1 MNNRALSSCKYIV
14 SFIYRLL
21 FNKPYK
27 ITNIEKCGD
36 YDVNWSEFEDDDDDD
51 VDLELED
58 DNDDVDLELEDDNDD
73 DDLELEDDDGGDYD
87 VNWSELEDEDEDDD
101 GYGDLKLED
110 FVEEDGSIK
119 SYMITYYI
127 NESNDVYD
135 IKINDKRLWI
145 MMRVINMIC
154 FVKRMNVI
162 NNCKIETS
170 CVYYDRFEELFKD
183 NLIYFYHEER
193 EYIQNML
200 DDGFIRKIFTILD
213 YL

>member
-1 MNNRALSSCKYIV
+1 LDM
-14 SFIYRLL
+14 
-21 FNKPYK
+21 
-27 ITNIEKCGD
+27 EDGD
-36 YDVNWSEFEDDDDDD
+36 GDE
-51 VDLELED
+51 LELELD
-58 DNDDVDLELEDDNDD
+58 MEDGDGDELELDMEDGDD
-73 DDLELEDDDGGDYD
+73 GDDGDGELELDMEDGDDGDD
-87 VNWSELEDEDEDDD
+87 ELELDM
-101 GYGDLKLED
+101 ED

-154 FVKRMNVI
+154 FVKRMNVV

-183 NLIYFYHEER
+183 DLIYFYEEER
-193 EYIQNML
+193 EYIKNML
-200 DDGFIRKIFTILD
+200 HDGFIRKIFTILD

>member
-1 MNNRALSSCKYIV
+1 MNTRALSPCKFI
-14 SFIYRLL
+14 SNFIYRLV
-21 FNKPYK
+21 FNKSYK

-36 YDVNWSEFEDDDDDD
+36 YDVNWSELEDGDDGDDGEDDGDDGDELD
-51 VDLELED
+51 FEMDELDFELEA
-58 DNDDVDLELEDDNDD
+58 
-73 DDLELEDDDGGDYD
+73 
-87 VNWSELEDEDEDDD
+87 
-101 GYGDLKLED
+101 
-110 FVEEDGSIK
+110 FVEEDDSIK

-135 IKINDKRLWI
+135 IKVNDKRLWI

-154 FVKRMNVI
+154 FVKRMNVV

-183 NLIYFYHEER
+183 DLIYFYHEER
-193 EYIQNML
+193 EYIKNML
-200 DDGFIRKIFTILD
+200 HDGFIRKIFTILD

>member
-1 MNNRALSSCKYIV
+1 MNNRALSSCKFIV

-36 YDVNWSEFEDDDDDD
+36 YDVNWSELEDDDG
-51 VDLELED
+51 D
-58 DNDDVDLELEDDNDD
+58 DNDDV
-73 DDLELEDDDGGDYD
+73 DLELEDDDGGDYD

-154 FVKRMNVI
+154 FVKRMNVV

-183 NLIYFYHEER
+183 NLIYFYREER

>member
-1 MNNRALSSCKYIV
+1 MNNRALSSCKFIV

-36 YDVNWSEFEDDDDDD
+36 YDVNWSELEDDDG
-51 VDLELED
+51 D
-58 DNDDVDLELEDDNDD
+58 DNDDV
-73 DDLELEDDDGGDYD
+73 DLELEDDDGGDYD
-87 VNWSELEDEDEDDD
+87 VNWSEFEDDD
-101 GYGDLKLED
+101 GDGDGDLKLED

-154 FVKRMNVI
+154 FVKRMNVV

-183 NLIYFYHEER
+183 NLIYFYREER

>member
-1 MNNRALSSCKYIV
+1 M
-14 SFIYRLL
+14 
-21 FNKPYK
+21 
-27 ITNIEKCGD
+27 EDGD
-36 YDVNWSEFEDDDDDD
+36 DGE
-51 VDLELED
+51 LELD
-58 DNDDVDLELEDDNDD
+58 M
-73 DDLELEDDDGGDYD
+73 
-87 VNWSELEDEDEDDD
+87 
-101 GYGDLKLED
+101 ED

-154 FVKRMNVI
+154 FVKRMNVV

-183 NLIYFYHEER
+183 DLIYFYEEER
-193 EYIQNML
+193 EYIKNML
-200 DDGFIRKIFTILD
+200 HDGFIRKIFTILD